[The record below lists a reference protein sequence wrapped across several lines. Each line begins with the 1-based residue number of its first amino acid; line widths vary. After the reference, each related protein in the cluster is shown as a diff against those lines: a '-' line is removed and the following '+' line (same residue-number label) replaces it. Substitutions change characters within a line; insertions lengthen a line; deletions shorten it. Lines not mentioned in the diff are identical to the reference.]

1 MRLTNALLRGS
12 GLALI
17 ALLAACGGPAV
28 VGTSSVATTN
38 SASVP
43 TGDPIA
49 FSSAVYAAAQSAGS
63 VTLTVNRSG
72 GSSGAVAA
80 NYATSNGTAVAG
92 TNYTAQSGTLSWAA
106 GDASAK
112 TIVVQLSS
120 TAFSGTLT
128 FDVTLSAPA
137 DGATLGT
144 PATATVSISG
154 SPTTDNET
162 VAFSAA
168 TYAVAQSAGSVTLS
182 VNRAGGTSGA
192 LAVNY
197 ATSNG
202 TAVAGTNYTAKT
214 GTLSWA
220 AGDATAKTIVVPVSS
235 TAFSGTLTF
244 DAALSAPAGG
254 AALGSPAT
262 ATVSISGS
270 STASSE
276 SVALSA
282 STYSVA
288 QSAGSVTIPVN
299 RGGGTTGALAVNYA
313 TSNGTAVAGTNYTTQ
328 SGTLSWAAGDA
339 SAKNIVV
346 PVSATAFSGTL
357 TFKVALSAPADGATL
372 GTPATAT
379 VSISGSSTTS
389 SESVALSAASYS
401 VAQGAGSVTMPVNRS
416 GGTTG
421 AVTVAYATSN
431 GTAVAGQNYTAQSGT
446 LSWAA
451 GDASAKSIT
460 VPISSTVI
468 SGTLT
473 FGVALSKPS
482 GATVGTPATTT
493 VSINKNSNISIAISG
508 SNLVD
513 GTGKTVQLRGVNVAG
528 LETVAVEGWDP
539 SNPWGASTGTTTP
552 NWSLMQTWGV
562 NAVRL
567 PLNEASWLG
576 ASCVDMGGVGYH
588 FVNGVRTANTPG
600 ELVSA
605 DPGSNYQ
612 ATVAT
617 AVSQATAAGLYV
629 ILDLHLTAPS
639 NVCPSVQSPM
649 ADADNS
655 VKFWSSLAAAFKG
668 NPAVIFELFNEPFLD
683 GAPLTGTTPWT
694 ALINGGTLTSY
705 TTQTNSSPYYE
716 TVQYTWQTAGMQ
728 AMLNAVRATGATNV
742 VLTST
747 LGYAGDLG
755 GWLQYHPTDTLNPS
769 QVGAVWHT
777 YPGPSA
783 ANEANCSGL
792 PACSTQ
798 LLADTVAI
806 RAAGYPVVITE
817 FGDPS
822 GGTTA
827 PWSAVLLPFAD
838 LNGVSYMAWTWNPWV
853 GTTYYLITDAAGDP
867 TVGYGQYIKAHY
879 QCRAAG
885 NLVCL

>member
-1 MRLTNALLRGS
+1 MDRMKRIAILVRAA
-12 GLALI
+12 LALVF
-17 ALLAACGGPAV
+17 ALALTPAAQAATSSCTGWEFGNPRVALCASTYSVSQSAGTVSVIVKRGG
-28 VGTSSVATTN
+28 VGTSAISVGYTT
-38 SASVP
+38 A
-43 TGDPIA
+43 
-49 FSSAVYAAAQSAGS
+49 
-63 VTLTVNRSG
+63 
-72 GSSGAVAA
+72 
-80 NYATSNGTAVAG
+80 NGTA
-92 TNYTAQSGTLSWAA
+92 
-106 GDASAK
+106 
-112 TIVVQLSS
+112 I
-120 TAFSGTLT
+120 
-128 FDVTLSAPA
+128 
-137 DGATLGT
+137 
-144 PATATVSISG
+144 
-154 SPTTDNET
+154 
-162 VAFSAA
+162 
-168 TYAVAQSAGSVTLS
+168 
-182 VNRAGGTSGA
+182 
-192 LAVNY
+192 
-197 ATSNG
+197 
-202 TAVAGTNYTAKT
+202 AGTNYTAKSGVLQWGVNDWT
-214 GTLSWA
+214 PRTISVPIA
-220 AGDATAKTIVVPVSS
+220 NAVSFAGDKSFAVVLSKPGTGVSIDYPANATVTI
-235 TAFSGTLTF
+235 A
-244 DAALSAPAGG
+244 G
-254 AALGSPAT
+254 AA
-262 ATVSISGS
+262 
-270 STASSE
+270 STDARRRE
-276 SVALSA
+276 RVALSA

-299 RGGGTTGALAVNYA
+299 RSDGTISALAVNYA

-346 PVSATAFSGTL
+346 PVSSTAFSGTL
-357 TFKVALSAPADGATL
+357 TFNVALSSPADGATL
-372 GTPATAT
+372 GTPAMAT
-379 VSISGSSTTS
+379 VSVSGSSTTS
-389 SESVALSAASYS
+389 SESVALSGSAYS
-401 VAQGAGSVTMPVNRS
+401 VTQSAGSVTIPVNRS

-473 FGVALSKPS
+473 FAVALSKPS
-482 GATVGTPATTT
+482 GATVGTPATAT

-539 SNPWGASTGTTTP
+539 SNPWGSSTGTTTP

-705 TTQTNSSPYYE
+705 TTQTKSSPYYE

-742 VLTST
+742 ILTST

-806 RAAGYPVVITE
+806 HAAGYPVVITE

-822 GGTTA
+822 GGATA